1 MELADDW
8 ASGSKAALAGNDRI
22 TMMMMTLMTLMMMA
36 ILNHYY
42 KTHLVPPTG
51 GTTTLVDLVMPERG
65 DSLVEAFNIWK
76 EAGEDAACCDFAL
89 AVTVPQMD
97 DQTRFTFIVI
107 AIIINVVTIITT
119 SMKGRHGAVVQ
130 GAGRQLL
137 QAVHVPEGPA
147 DA

>member
-8 ASGSKAALAGNDRI
+8 ASGSKAALAGKNRI
-22 TMMMMTLMTLMMMA
+22 TMMMMTLMTLMMMV
-36 ILNHYY
+36 ILNCSY
-42 KTHLVPPTG
+42 KAHLVPPTG

-107 AIIINVVTIITT
+107 IINVVTIITT

>member
-1 MELADDW
+1 MHRHNWQFLFFSLKAELR
-8 ASGSKAALAGNDRI
+8 AALGSVLGLGSHSEQD
-22 TMMMMTLMTLMMMA
+22 
-36 ILNHYY
+36 
-42 KTHLVPPTG
+42 
-51 GTTTLVDLVMPERG
+51 TLVDLVMPERG

-107 AIIINVVTIITT
+107 AITINVVTIITT

>member
-8 ASGSKAALAGNDRI
+8 ASGSKAALAGKNRI
-22 TMMMMTLMTLMMMA
+22 TMMTMTLMTLMMMMV
-36 ILNHYY
+36 IPNHSY

-97 DQTRFTFIVI
+97 DQTRFTFI
-107 AIIINVVTIITT
+107 NVVTIITT

>member
-8 ASGSKAALAGNDRI
+8 ASGSKAALAGKIRI
-22 TMMMMTLMTLMMMA
+22 TMMMMTLMTLMVMA
-36 ILNHYY
+36 ILNHSY

-97 DQTRFTFIVI
+97 DQTRFIFFF
-107 AIIINVVTIITT
+107 INVVTIITT